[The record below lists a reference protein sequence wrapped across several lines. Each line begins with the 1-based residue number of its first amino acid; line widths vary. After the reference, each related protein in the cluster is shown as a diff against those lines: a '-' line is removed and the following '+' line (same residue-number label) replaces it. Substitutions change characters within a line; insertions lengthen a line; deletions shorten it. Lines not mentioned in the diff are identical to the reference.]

1 MQLFPRTLISLALV
15 AASWSAAAV
24 EPAVADLRASDTA
37 QPLGRS
43 ITGKDTLWQI
53 AGQVIRD
60 AGTGVSRNQA
70 MVAILRRNPAA
81 FQHGNL
87 HRLNKGADL
96 VIPTLAEIRAEDAAK
111 AAALIEN
118 HQAVLADKSLKPLEP
133 EPLGTVV
140 SVAPKPETRP
150 APAPASAPE
159 VKPAPLIKPVVPA
172 PAPAPAPAVIPA
184 SAPEVKPVAASA
196 ATPAPVAVAASAA
209 ASSAASAVVA
219 ATEASAP
226 TDPKNGN
233 GLLWAIGLTMV
244 GVAAGGLVYFLRR
257 APTDRQ
263 MAEVAAATE
272 AAASKRAGL
281 RQQLSISTAALDIAK
296 KVEEQ
301 AQTIWMVQRG
311 EEPAPAG
318 ADLRAEV
325 PMRLAL
331 ARAYLELKDRD
342 QSRRQLEIVLRDGDE
357 IQREEAQGA
366 IARL

>member
-24 EPAVADLRASDTA
+24 EPAVADLRAGDTA

-53 AGQVIRD
+53 AGQVIQD

-96 VIPTLAEIRAEDAAK
+96 VIPTLAEIRAENAAK

-133 EPLGTVV
+133 ESLGTVV

-159 VKPAPLIKPVVPA
+159 VKPAPVIKPVVPA
-172 PAPAPAPAVIPA
+172 PAPVVIPA
-184 SAPEVKPVAASA
+184 SAPKVKPVAASA
-196 ATPAPVAVAASAA
+196 ATSVPVAVAASAV
-209 ASSAASAVVA
+209 ASSVAPAVVA
-219 ATEASAP
+219 APEASAP
-226 TDPKNGN
+226 ADPKNGN
-233 GLLWAIGLTMV
+233 GLLWAIGLAMV